1 MATTTDTVH
10 PDALDVL
17 GDTVDAMADGRAP
30 QQVLLLTGAPGAG
43 KSTALDQLGRMLGE
57 RGVRVYRVVADEI
70 GRRRPFGLMTS
81 LLGLEEH
88 YPPLAETPDVV
99 MEAVEKRCA
108 EGPVALCADDVHHAD
123 ADSLALLG
131 RLTGAVRDLPLSLVL
146 ARRALPVRETL
157 EALAA
162 RPDVRTIEVAG
173 LGPDGLEQLVLA
185 RLGAPPGSGLRALL
199 AVTDG
204 NPFHAG
210 VLLDDLERQGRLEV
224 ADGVVVVRGGDHDVP
239 TSVQASVRAHLA
251 LLEPGARDLL
261 RLLAVWGRPS
271 GVEQL
276 AAVGGTSALGLVG
289 AVESAVSAGIAVWT
303 ADDEL
308 AFRHDLFR
316 DVVLADLA
324 PPLRKL
330 LHEACAAQLRAT
342 GGIATQIL
350 QHDTDAAEPIPPA
363 EALRIAGSDL
373 AHAPAQA
380 ADVLAAAA
388 ARCGAGPEA
397 DAIALARAGALAAA
411 GQIAEAERVARER
424 LGAHGDPAA
433 RYDLTRVALHAMVS
447 SAHVDAALATIDD
460 HLAGDP
466 PQAQRTTLGHL
477 RRWVEVLAGRGPVDR
492 AVPPGRPGTRTG
504 AALVPAA
511 MDLFL
516 AARCESALELAVEAR
531 DAREAGN
538 SPAWADGA
546 TAPIWPAW
554 FALYARGPEAART
567 LSLEARRRAQ
577 ERGHGWLG
585 PLHLFVAGEI
595 DRVAGRWDD
604 ALAELDT
611 GLESAALTGSGW
623 LSRGTA
629 GVLQMR
635 IRRGELDGLEAAQE
649 RWRLRGLPEQFGL
662 PVTALTT
669 ILLAEAHG
677 RHESVTDLARESW
690 TTALG
695 GGRLLWALIA
705 GPDVARV
712 ALDADDRA
720 LLRQVATDTAA
731 VPAEEA
737 VALAPAVDLVAA
749 MADADPARAAAAATT
764 YENRGH
770 VAGALGAWEEAAVAA
785 ATSGDGE
792 QARTCARRCTD
803 LAASLGAAGTV
814 RRLTARLR
822 AQDVRLGVSGS
833 RRRPASGWESLT
845 PTERQIAELVGQ
857 GLTSPQI
864 GAQLFVS
871 PRTVQ
876 THISHSLR
884 KLGLRS
890 RVELATTVARH
901 RT

>member
-10 PDALDVL
+10 PDAL
-17 GDTVDAMADGRAP
+17 GDLRDSVDAMADGRAP

-43 KSTALDQLGRMLGE
+43 KSTALDRVGRMLGE

-70 GRRRPFGLMTS
+70 GRRRPFGLMST

-88 YPPLAETPDVV
+88 YPPLAETPDLVL
-99 MEAVEKRCA
+99 EAVEKRCA
-108 EGPVALCADDVHHAD
+108 DGPVALCADDVHHAD

-131 RLTGAVRDLPLSLVL
+131 RLAGTVRDLPLSLVL
-146 ARRALPVRETL
+146 ARRALPVRESL
-157 EALAA
+157 DALAA
-162 RPDVRTIEVAG
+162 RPDVRTLEIAG
-173 LGPDGLEQLVLA
+173 LGPGGLDELVRE
-185 RLGAPPGSGLRALL
+185 RLGAPPGARLRELL
-199 AVTDG
+199 AVTGG

-210 VLLDDLERQGRLEV
+210 VLLDDLRRQDRLAV
-224 ADGVVVVRGGDHDVP
+224 VDGETVVRGDGRDVP

-251 LLEPGARDLL
+251 LLEAPARDLL

-271 GVEQL
+271 TVEQL
-276 AAVGGTSALGLVG
+276 AAVGGTSALALVG
-289 AVESAVSAGIAVWT
+289 AVEAAVSAGIAGWN

-316 DVVLADLA
+316 DVIYADLA
-324 PPLRKL
+324 PPLRRL
-330 LHEACAAQLRAT
+330 LHEACASRLRAT

-363 EALRIAGSDL
+363 EALRIAASDL

-380 ADVLAAAA
+380 ADVLAGAAQ
-388 ARCGAGPEA
+388 RCGDGPEA

-424 LGAHGDPAA
+424 LHADGDRAA

-447 SAHVDAALATIDD
+447 SAHVGAALATIDD
-460 HLAGDP
+460 YLAGDP
-466 PQAQRTTLGHL
+466 PESERTTLRHL
-477 RRWVEVLAGRGPVDR
+477 RRWVEVLEGRGPV
-492 AVPPGRPGTRTG
+492 VRTMPSGPRSG

-516 AARCESALELAVEAR
+516 AGRCESALELAVEAR
-531 DAREAGN
+531 DAREAGG
-538 SPAWADGA
+538 SPPWADGA

-554 FALYARGPEAART
+554 FALYARGPEAARAE
-567 LSLEARRRAQ
+567 SVEARRRAQ
-577 ERGHGWLG
+577 ERGQGWLG

-604 ALAELDT
+604 TLAELDT
-611 GLESAALTGSGW
+611 GLEAAALTGSGW
-623 LSRGTA
+623 LSRATA
-629 GVLQMR
+629 GVLQTR
-635 IRRGELDGLEAAQE
+635 IRRGELDGLETAQE

-662 PVTALTT
+662 PMTALTT
-669 ILLAEAHG
+669 ILLAEARG
-677 RHESVTDLARESW
+677 RQSEVVDLARTSW
-690 TTALG
+690 TTTLD
-695 GGRLLWALIA
+695 GGRLLWALLA
-705 GPDVARV
+705 GPDIARL
-712 ALDADDRA
+712 ALDVGDAA

-731 VPAEEA
+731 VPVDEA

-749 MADADPARAAAAATT
+749 VADADPDLAAAAAAAFDH
-764 YENRGH
+764 RGH
-770 VAGALGAWEEAAVAA
+770 AAGALSAWEEAAVAA
-785 ATSGDGE
+785 ATRGDGDR
-792 QARTCARRCTD
+792 ARTHARRCTE

-822 AQDVRLGVSGS
+822 AHDVRLGVSGS
-833 RRRPASGWESLT
+833 RRRPATGWQSLT
-845 PTERQIAELVGQ
+845 PTERQVAELVGK

-864 GAQLFVS
+864 GSQLFIS

-884 KLGLRS
+884 KLDLRS

-901 RT
+901 TS